1 MPAIIFAAGYNLHRD
16 HFFDNFWLIFYHGI
30 ICTIITFIILS
41 VAALLF
47 KDWGLVDFGEDEILL
62 LTATLCATV
71 FNKFNQI
78 GHCGCTHFSKR
89 KRISKT

>member
-1 MPAIIFAAGYNLHRD
+1 MRFSSELFFGLLLPAIIFAAGYNLHRD

-47 KDWGLVDFGEDEILL
+47 KEWGLVDFGEDEILL

-71 FNKFNQI
+71 FNKFN
-78 GHCGCTHFSKR
+78 
-89 KRISKT
+89 